1 MIMFKCQI
9 VLSEI
14 TDIDPLELDQ
24 ELKPADKYLIF
35 AASPMQEPY
44 LY

>member
-1 MIMFKCQI
+1 MNMFKCQI
-9 VLSEI
+9 ALSEI

-24 ELKPADKYLIF
+24 ELKPADNYHIF

-44 LY
+44 SY